1 MSVPAAPGSDATAAD
16 PVPAARQEP
25 TVAKVAERGGCPV
38 VTYDIMSPRPV
49 LTGVREMAE
58 LREAAPVCWND
69 FGTGFWML
77 TRYDECREA
86 YQNPD
91 IFGSDSVIPL
101 DPNPGYH
108 WIPTHVASPEHS
120 WYRQILN
127 PPFSPRAVNALV
139 PRMRELCDQTID
151 MFVDAGG
158 CEFVN
163 DFAAV
168 YSTRVFLSLLGLPAA
183 DDGLFAEWVD
193 TVFAG
198 FTDPEG
204 QARTLAA
211 VTAMME
217 YFVTLVADRR
227 AARRDPEG
235 DFVSYLMTARFG
247 DRPLRDDE
255 ILQMCVV
262 LVLAGL
268 DTVKSQLSYAFHH
281 LATTPAH
288 RHRISIDPSV
298 LPSAVEEFLRAFPI
312 IQDGRKLTR
321 DVDFHGCPMKKG
333 DMVQL
338 TLGSAMRDPRV
349 FPNPDDVDLDRE
361 ANRHF
366 SFAAGPHRCL
376 GAHLARAEMTVAL
389 EVWHSRIPDYRLADD
404 GPVLERGGAAG
415 LVDLQLAWDTAG

>member
-1 MSVPAAPGSDATAAD
+1 MSAPATPGPDATAAD
-16 PVPAARQEP
+16 QLPAPRQGPAA
-25 TVAKVAERGGCPV
+25 AKAAERGGCPV

-58 LREAAPVCWND
+58 LREAAPIYWND

-91 IFGSDSVIPL
+91 LFGSDSVIVL
-101 DPNPGYH
+101 DPDPGYH
-108 WIPTHVASPEHS
+108 WIPTHVAPPDHRG
-120 WYRQILN
+120 YRQILN
-127 PPFSPRAVNALV
+127 PPFSPRAVTALV
-139 PRMRELCDQTID
+139 PRMRELCDQTIS
-151 MFVDAGG
+151 MFIDAGR

-168 YSTRVFLSLLGLPAA
+168 YTTRVFLSMMGLPAT
-183 DDGLFAEWVD
+183 DDGMFVEWVD

-198 FTDPEG
+198 FTDPDG
-204 QARTLAA
+204 QARTAA
-211 VTAMME
+211 VVTAMTA
-217 YFVTLVADRR
+217 YFVDLVADRR
-227 AARRDPEG
+227 AALRDPAE
-235 DFVSYLMTARFG
+235 DFVSHLMTATFG

-281 LATTPAH
+281 LATTPEH
-288 RHRISIDPSV
+288 RRRVATDPSV
-298 LPSAVEEFLRAFPI
+298 LPTAVEEFLRAFPI
-312 IQDGRKLTR
+312 IQDGRKLTA
-321 DVDFHGCPMKKG
+321 DVDFHGCPLKKG

-338 TLGSAMRDPRV
+338 TLGSAMRDPRA
-349 FPNPDDVDLDRE
+349 FPNPDEVDLDRTI
-361 ANRHF
+361 NRHF

-376 GAHLARAEMTVAL
+376 GAHLARAEMAVAL
-389 EVWHSRIPDYRLADD
+389 EVWHQRIPDYRPAA
-404 GPVLERGGAAG
+404 GRQVLERGGAAG
-415 LVDLQLAWDTAG
+415 LVDLPLEWDSA